1 MCHSRVINNKINRL
15 HGKAYVYHTG
25 TSFEKLL
32 EHNKSAKI
40 HTGNLQILAKE
51 ISKVYRNTTPPIFS
65 VIFY

>member
-1 MCHSRVINNKINRL
+1 MGS
-15 HGKAYVYHTG
+15 AYVYHTG

-32 EHNKSAKI
+32 EHNKSVKI

-51 ISKVYRNTTPPIFS
+51 ISKVYRSTTPPILS